1 MSRPA
6 AGFRT
11 DTSSRLAELR
21 RQRPEWEAWLKLV
34 GEAEE
39 AVRDDRWSTAVDHTG
54 LESAGSANTPL
65 LHGCT
70 VRVNAVQAQQLL
82 HRLAATASAF
92 DEAGSLRNYRPS
104 PPEALQLLSAAVQQD
119 GDGIAQVAR
128 ARELDAGALTSVA
141 HLAAL
146 PLLRSAG
153 RALQQGIPKHWPHGY
168 CPICAA
174 WPIFAERRGLDRS
187 RRLRCGRCA
196 AEWEVEWLYCIYCN
210 ERNHEQL
217 GSLEPEGRGEILK
230 VETCATCMGYLKSL
244 ASLQGFPEIEL
255 LLQDLETV
263 ELDLV
268 ALDRGYRRPSQTGF
282 PLNTHI
288 TGDATRNR
296 L

>member
-1 MSRPA
+1 V
-6 AGFRT
+6 
-11 DTSSRLAELR
+11 RL
-21 RQRPEWEAWLKLV
+21 
-34 GEAEE
+34 
-39 AVRDDRWSTAVDHTG
+39 
-54 LESAGSANTPL
+54 NT
-65 LHGCT
+65 
-70 VRVNAVQAQQLL
+70 VQAQQLL

-92 DEAGSLRNYRPS
+92 DEARSLRNYRPS
-104 PPEALQLLSAAVQQD
+104 PPEALQLLSAAVRQD
-119 GDGIAQVAR
+119 GDEIALVAR

-168 CPICAA
+168 CPVCAA
-174 WPIFAERRGLDRS
+174 SPIFAERRGLDRS

-217 GSLEPEGRGEILK
+217 GSLEPDGRGEMLK
-230 VETCATCMGYLKSL
+230 VETCATCKGYLKSI
-244 ASLQGFPEIEL
+244 ASLQGFPDFEL

-268 ALDRGYRRPSQTGF
+268 ALERGYHRPLRSGV
-282 PLNTHI
+282 PLDIHI
-288 TGDATRNR
+288 VDHATR
-296 L
+296 